1 VSDFN
6 ETNPVSVGDATK
18 KDHYDRVFD
27 NALALRRVAARSAGG
42 DWEFRQTDAAF
53 TKIAGHRVVEIDGDE
68 VGAIDVHFMAKV
80 DAGTG
85 QVRLFNITTASGV
98 GSAVNV
104 TATTDMLGTITGLT
118 AAAGVNQ
125 YRVEALKGTTWI
137 TVWGAEILLAQ

>member
-27 NALALRRVAARSAGG
+27 NALALRRIASRAAGG

-53 TKIAGHRVVEIDGDE
+53 TKIAGHKVVEIDGDE
-68 VGAIDVHFMAKV
+68 VGAITVHFMTKV
-80 DAGTG
+80 DGGTG
-85 QVRLFNITTASGV
+85 QVRLYNITAGAGV
-98 GSAVNV
+98 GAAVNITV
-104 TATTDMLGTITGLT
+104 TTDTLGEITGLT
-118 AAAGVNQ
+118 AAAGVAQ

-137 TVWGAEILLAQ
+137 KVWGAEILLAQ